1 MTMTMTMTTKTNRKA
16 RTPPNRPPPPRTTTT
31 TTNRRVRIYRNCR
44 RTEDADPEMLEA
56 KNAAPARLVAASG
69 IGVGGNRENT
79 PRGVRGQTK
88 VTGEANTTDGVND
101 HT

>member
-1 MTMTMTMTTKTNRKA
+1 
-16 RTPPNRPPPPRTTTT
+16 PPPRTT

-44 RTEDADPEMLEA
+44 RTEDVVLTTEKPGVAG
-56 KNAAPARLVAASG
+56 RLVARSG
-69 IGVGGNRENT
+69 AGVEANRENA